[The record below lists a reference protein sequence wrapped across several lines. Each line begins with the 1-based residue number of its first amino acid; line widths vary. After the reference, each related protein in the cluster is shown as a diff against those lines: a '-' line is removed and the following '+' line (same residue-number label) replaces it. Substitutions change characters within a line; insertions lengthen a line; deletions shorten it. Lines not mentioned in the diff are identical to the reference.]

1 MPSASTTRPFTGS
14 AAIESSLCERTM
26 PGSVQVA
33 ISRVWVSSM
42 SELEV
47 DRGRLRRGRFERRLQ
62 RAAEVLAGLEAL
74 VGILGERALEEAR
87 DARRHG
93 GIHAENVGRRLVRD
107 LEHELRHRLAVER
120 QLASHQQVERHR
132 ELEQIRAAVDALAG
146 ELLL

>member
-1 MPSASTTRPFTGS
+1 MPSASTTRPFAGS

-33 ISRVWVSSM
+33 ISRVWVRSM

-47 DRGRLRRGRFERRLQ
+47 DRGRLRRGRVECRLQ

-93 GIHAENVGRRLVRD
+93 GIPAENGRRPPGRG
-107 LEHELRHRLAVER
+107 LENELAHRPPAR
-120 QLASHQQVERHR
+120 R
-132 ELEQIRAAVDALAG
+132 
-146 ELLL
+146 

>member
-33 ISRVWVSSM
+33 ISRVWVRSM

-47 DRGRLRRGRFERRLQ
+47 DRGRLRRGRVERRLQ

-87 DARRHG
+87 DAPRHG
-93 GIHAENVGRRLVRD
+93 GIYAEDFGPRPLLDLV
-107 LEHELRHRLAVER
+107 H
-120 QLASHQQVERHR
+120 
-132 ELEQIRAAVDALAG
+132 
-146 ELLL
+146 

>member
-33 ISRVWVSSM
+33 ISRVWVRSM

-47 DRGRLRRGRFERRLQ
+47 DRGRLRRGRVECRLQ

-74 VGILGERALEEAR
+74 VGILGERALEGAR
-87 DARRHG
+87 DARRPR
-93 GIHAENVGRRLVRD
+93 GIHAPKGGQRLPPP
-107 LEHELRHRLAVER
+107 
-120 QLASHQQVERHR
+120 
-132 ELEQIRAAVDALAG
+132 
-146 ELLL
+146 

>member
-1 MPSASTTRPFTGS
+1 MPSASTTRPFAGS

-33 ISRVWVSSM
+33 ISRVWVRSM

-47 DRGRLRRGRFERRLQ
+47 DRGRLRRGRIECRLQ

-93 GIHAENVGRRLVRD
+93 GSAAGDVGRRPRPGLV
-107 LEHELRHRLAVER
+107 HEPGPR
-120 QLASHQQVERHR
+120 
-132 ELEQIRAAVDALAG
+132 
-146 ELLL
+146 